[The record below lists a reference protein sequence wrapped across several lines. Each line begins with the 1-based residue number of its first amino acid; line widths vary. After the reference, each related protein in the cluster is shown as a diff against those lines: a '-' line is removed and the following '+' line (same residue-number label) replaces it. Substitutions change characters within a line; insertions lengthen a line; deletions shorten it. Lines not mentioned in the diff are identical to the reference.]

1 MDKKKLL
8 SKLTIEEFEEI
19 LSNFKNELIIE
30 LKNYKS
36 TINIGEITPPIPR
49 YDTYQPWCSTNNI
62 WYDGKNGTYKER

>member
-36 TINIGEITPPIPR
+36 TINIGEIAPPR
-49 YDTYQPWCSTNNI
+49 YDTYQPWCSTDNI
-62 WYDGKNGTYKER
+62 WYDGKNGNL

>member
-36 TINIGEITPPIPR
+36 TINIGEVTPPR
-49 YDTYQPWCSTNNI
+49 YDTYQPWCSTDNI
-62 WYDGKNGTYKER
+62 WYDGKNGNL